1 VTVNGIDVA
10 GYQSSDY
17 PTSGL
22 DFVFVKATE
31 GHSYTNPRHTAQ
43 VATARAAGLLVGHY
57 HFARAGSMSAQADYF
72 LAHAGAKPGD
82 VLAFDWEDT
91 AVSGAEK
98 DAWLRYVQSRAPG
111 HRTILYANRD
121 FWLHRDRTSFA
132 GSGLWIADPSAP
144 KGHPR
149 IQHPWLFHQY
159 SEAGG
164 LDHNVGNFADRTA
177 LRRWAGSIPTEDIVT
192 ISAADAEQIAAAVWA
207 YGIPNP
213 ARLDAHGKPTL
224 TPAASF
230 QRSED
235 SHFDVLR
242 RESAAQ
248 TGALTAALAAHT
260 KDGGLTAEQITAA
273 AQAGAQAALAQLG
286 SALTKED

>member
-10 GYQSSDY
+10 NYQGSDY
-17 PTSGL
+17 ATSGL

-31 GHSYTNPRHTAQ
+31 GHSYTNPKHAGQ
-43 VATARAAGLLVGHY
+43 VATARAAGLVVGHY
-57 HFARAGSMSAQADYF
+57 HFARSGSMSAQADYF

-98 DAWLRYVQSRAPG
+98 DAWLRYVKRKAPQHRAV
-111 HRTILYANRD
+111 LYANLA
-121 FWLHRDRTSFA
+121 FWHRDTTSYCA
-132 GSGLWIADPSAP
+132 DGLWIADPSAP

-149 IQHPWLFHQY
+149 VEHPWLFHQY
-159 SEAGG
+159 SSAGG
-164 LDHNVGNFADRTA
+164 LDRNVGSFPDRAA
-177 LRRWAGSIPTEDIVT
+177 LRRWAGQISTEDIVT

-207 YGIPNP
+207 HGIPNP

-235 SHFDVLR
+235 SHFDALR
-242 RESAAQ
+242 KESAAQ
-248 TGALTAALAAHT
+248 TGALTAALAALRQ
-260 KDGGLTAEQITAA
+260 DGGLTAEQITAA
-273 AQAGAQAALAQLG
+273 AQAGAQAALTELG
-286 SALTKED
+286 QALTKEG

>member
-1 VTVNGIDVA
+1 MTVQGIDVA
-10 GYQSSDY
+10 GYQPADY
-17 PTSGL
+17 ATSGL

-31 GHSYTNPRHTAQ
+31 GHSYTNPRHAAQ
-43 VATARAAGLLVGHY
+43 VVTARAAGLVVGHY
-57 HFARAGSMSAQADYF
+57 HFARSGSMSAQADYF
-72 LAHAGAKPGD
+72 LEHAAARPGD

-98 DAWLRYVQSRAPG
+98 DAWLRYVQSRAPE
-111 HRTILYANRD
+111 HRLVLYANRD
-121 FWLHRDRTSFA
+121 FWLHRDKTAFCA
-132 GSGLWIADPSAP
+132 SGLWIADPSAP

-149 IQHPWLFHQY
+149 VEHPWLFHQY

-164 LDHNVGNFADRTA
+164 LDRNLGNFADRAA
-177 LRRWAGSIPTEDIVT
+177 LRRWAGQISTEDIVT

-207 YGIPNP
+207 HGIPNP

-224 TPAASF
+224 TPASSF

-235 SHFDVLR
+235 SHFDALR

-248 TGALTAALAAHT
+248 TGALTAALAALRQ
-260 KDGGLTAEQITAA
+260 DGGLTAEQITAA
-273 AQAGAQAALAQLG
+273 AQAGAQAALAELG
-286 SALTKED
+286 QALTKED

>member
-10 GYQSSDY
+10 AYQSSDY
-17 PTSGL
+17 ATSGL

-31 GHSYTNPRHTAQ
+31 GHSYTNPRHAAQ

-98 DAWLRYVQSRAPG
+98 DDWLRYVLGKAPG
-111 HRTILYANRD
+111 HRVVLYSNRD
-121 FWLHRDRTSFA
+121 FWLHRDRTSFCA
-132 GSGLWIADPSAP
+132 SGLWIADPSAP
-144 KGHPR
+144 KGRPR
-149 IQHPWLFHQY
+149 VEHPWMFHQY

-164 LDHNVGNFADRTA
+164 VDHNVGNFADRAA
-177 LRRWAGSIPTEDIVT
+177 LHHWAGSIPTEDIVT
-192 ISAADAEQIAAAVWA
+192 ISSADAEQIAAAVWA
-207 YGIPNP
+207 HGIPNP
-213 ARLDAHGKPTL
+213 ARPDAHGKPSM

-235 SHFDVLR
+235 SHFDALR
-242 RESAAQ
+242 REVAAQ
-248 TGALTAALAAHT
+248 TGALTAAVTALAR
-260 KDGGLTAEQITAA
+260 DGGLTAEQITAA
-273 AQAGAQAALAQLG
+273 AQAGAQAALAELG
-286 SALTKED
+286 QALTKED